1 MNYYQKNKEK
11 LKDKYHNQGGKEKA
25 REYYQA
31 NKEVIRENARI
42 RSQNLPE
49 KQKEVIKQRSKNRY
63 RKLVDKIK

>member
-49 KQKEVIKQRSKNRY
+49 KQKEVIKQRSKDRY
-63 RKLVDKIK
+63 RKLADKIK

>member
-49 KQKEVIKQRSKNRY
+49 KQKEVIKQRSKDRY